1 MSEKILKVVLSAIPT
16 ILLVICV
23 VAGFATHGW
32 DVQAALFSE
41 DPQEIVERLLP
52 SEIGAE
58 AEFIEV
64 TDFEIS
70 EDLSK
75 LTIEAVL
82 RSPLN
87 VPVKIK
93 ELSAEIILYGSPVT
107 ISLPGEVEIPAKGS
121 ASLKLEGSLPEVPA
135 QTQMPPTLPSAKQ
148 STPTNIR
155 NVKMKLDI
163 SGIELE
169 IEESGLGG
177 N

>member
-1 MSEKILKVVLSAIPT
+1 MNEKILKVVLSAIPT

-58 AEFIEV
+58 EGFIEV
-64 TDFEIS
+64 TGFKPS
-70 EDLSK
+70 EDGTF
-75 LTIEAVL
+75 TIEAVL

-93 ELSAEIILYGSPVT
+93 ELSAELILYGSPVT

-121 ASLKLEGSLPEVPA
+121 ASLKLEGALPAVPA
-135 QTQMPPTLPSAKQ
+135 QTQMPPTLPSAEQ

-155 NVKMKLDI
+155 NVRMKLDI

-169 IEESGLGG
+169 MEESGLGG

>member
-1 MSEKILKVVLSAIPT
+1 MDEKILKVVLSAIPT

-23 VAGFATHGW
+23 VAGFATNGW

-52 SEIGAE
+52 SEMGAE
-58 AEFIEV
+58 AGFIEV
-64 TDFEIS
+64 TGFAIS

-93 ELSAEIILYGSPVT
+93 ELSAELILYGSPVT

-121 ASLKLEGSLPEVPA
+121 ASLKLEGSLPAVPA
-135 QTQMPPTLPSAKQ
+135 QTQMPLTLPSAKQ

>member
-58 AEFIEV
+58 EGFIEV
-64 TDFEIS
+64 TGFKPS
-70 EDLSK
+70 EDGTF
-75 LTIEAVL
+75 TIEAVL

-93 ELSAEIILYGSPVT
+93 ELSAELILYGSPVT

-121 ASLKLEGSLPEVPA
+121 ASLKLEGALPAVPA
-135 QTQMPPTLPSAKQ
+135 QTQMPPTLPSAEQ

-155 NVKMKLDI
+155 NVRMKLDI

-169 IEESGLGG
+169 MEESGLGG